1 MAICENCGMKY
12 APTASAPDCPNCA
25 PDEASEPEEIVPR
38 RKQPAASGAPAA
50 SNRPATPPPQRAAP
64 PQAQR
69 APAPQPQRPAAQQR
83 APAPQQRAAAP
94 PARSA
99 APQRA
104 PSRAVPPPEPAHHGH
119 HFQHPELLKKPGI
132 DPIVKI
138 GFGIAAGLMI
148 VTAIVYF
155 TVQGI
160 HGKEIAQINAEE
172 DARRE
177 LRNYINDRDVNSE
190 QGAREIIA
198 KADATKAM
206 WENDNDL
213 RNLVTSAVTKAHA
226 TLDQSQQRKDAEAK
240 LVGIESALK
249 NVAGL
254 NSDNVKDLQTQ
265 LSELARLELP
275 VEAFNKRVKDAT
287 DTCGRLYGTKLH
299 DDSIAFANSNA
310 SQPRLG
316 LNRYYQAEEELKRM
330 LDAAYNQSLH
340 GKNDEEKKKGEED
353 KKFYEPMYKEIV
365 ESADRTALQLFT
377 GEEIDKISYMDLLSG
392 PQADNWNPKKYKA
405 VNGGLDVDATD
416 PALKAAPLVSI
427 LDREAPRNFVIDME
441 FTLDRG
447 SATVFFHLG
456 KNISPNT
463 QLYDLKT
470 EGQAENVTA
479 GKTTAARCAIIG
491 DQFTWRFLDSS
502 GLGDMK
508 PAQLPWAFTRKG
520 AIGFQVNPGSKL
532 KITKLK
538 VKILQ

>member
-1 MAICENCGMKY
+1 MAICENCGLKY

-25 PDEASEPEEIVPR
+25 PDEPEEIVPR
-38 RKQPAASGAPAA
+38 KKQPAASGAPAA
-50 SNRPATPPPQRAAP
+50 SNRPANPPQQRAAP
-64 PQAQR
+64 QQQR
-69 APAPQPQRPAAQQR
+69 APAPTPQQRPAAQQR
-83 APAPQQRAAAP
+83 PPAQQRPAAP
-94 PARSA
+94 
-99 APQRA
+99 PQRA
-104 PSRAVPPPEPAHHGH
+104 PARAAPPPEPVHHGH

-132 DPIVKI
+132 DPMVKI
-138 GFGIAAGLMI
+138 GFGIAAGLLL

-155 TVQGI
+155 TVK
-160 HGKEIAQINAEE
+160 GKIDARNKADQDVI

-177 LRNYINDRDVNSE
+177 LGRYINERDFNSE
-190 QGAREIIA
+190 TGAREIIA
-198 KADATKAM
+198 KADASKDV
-206 WENDNDL
+206 WGEDNDL
-213 RNLVTSAVTKAHA
+213 RNLVTSAVTKSHV

-240 LVGIESALK
+240 LVAIESALK

-275 VEAFNKRVKDAT
+275 VESFNKRVKDAA
-287 DTCGRLYGTKLH
+287 DVCGRLYGTKLH
-299 DDSIAFANSNA
+299 DDSIAFANGNA

-340 GKNDEEKKKGEED
+340 GKNDEEKKKGDED

-365 ESADRTALQLFT
+365 EQADRTAIQLFNS
-377 GEEIDKISYMDLLSG
+377 EEIDKIPYVDLLSG
-392 PQADNWNPKKYKA
+392 PQATNWNPKKYQA
-405 VNGGLDVDATD
+405 VNGGLDIDASD
-416 PALKAAPLVSI
+416 ASKSAPLVSI

-447 SATVFFHLG
+447 SAAIFFHLG

-479 GKTTAARCAIIG
+479 GKPTQARCAIIG

-508 PAQLPWAFTRKG
+508 PAQMPWAFTRKG
-520 AIGFQVNPGSKL
+520 AIGFQVYPGAKL
-532 KITKLK
+532 KLTKLK